1 MTTENLKEKVTQFFS
16 ALNKSDIEYVY
27 DAYHPSGGCWTSG
40 NTLISGFSG
49 RDEIKSSAGAV
60 LGLFP
65 DGLEF
70 SIEGM
75 VCEGNRIA
83 VEAVSSGV
91 HLSGKQYHNKYH
103 FLFEFREGLIFR
115 LKEYMDTE
123 IITDVLC
130 DGRRP

>member
-1 MTTENLKEKVTQFFS
+1 MTTENLREKVTQFFS

-27 DAYHPSGGCWTSG
+27 DSYHPSGGCWTSG

-49 RDEIKSSAGAV
+49 RDKIKASAGEV
-60 LGLFP
+60 LGVFP
-65 DGLEF
+65 EGLEF

-91 HLSGKQYHNKYH
+91 HRSGKQYHNKYH
-103 FLFEFREGLIFR
+103 FLFEFREGLIYR